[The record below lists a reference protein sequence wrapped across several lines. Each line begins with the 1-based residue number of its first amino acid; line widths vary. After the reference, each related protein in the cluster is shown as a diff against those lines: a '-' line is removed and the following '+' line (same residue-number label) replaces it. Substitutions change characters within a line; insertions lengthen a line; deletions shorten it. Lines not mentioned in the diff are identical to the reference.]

1 MEKKNNTVLLS
12 FKKDKK
18 EEEEINERFT
28 FYYLN
33 LVLMSFL
40 TNRKKT

>member
-1 MEKKNNTVLLS
+1 MT
-12 FKKDKK
+12 KK
-18 EEEEINERFT
+18 EEEEINENFT

-40 TNRKKT
+40 TNRKKNIDEKLDYFSC